1 MRIYALNIGFGDE
14 IMNYYGKYYEK
25 SLNKRLSVNFIARI
39 TAFLVMVVAFILAIG
54 TKALPG
60 GTPLIVIIVPIF
72 FIFNK
77 ISHVVRTSRVNKRT
91 YFIAE
96 NLGDDVKAL
105 KKEFIK
111 RRFPRDY
118 AWIMETTDSYYK
130 KCEEKKEEFLA
141 NPPAQNIENDG
152 IGDFSGGAF
161 ARLGM
166 LLACILITAFTFGIG
181 FPVAYVLYQR
191 WIFKNTT
198 YDGRQ
203 VIFDGKISNLMLK
216 WIAVIFIFV
225 LFIAIPQILQLGMYA
240 MFFFGAALLVIIV
253 LLPSRLLRW
262 KVSHLHIEG
271 ENRILGSS
279 WTGNAVVLDLL
290 YIGTFILGVI
300 TPGIMKPVNICWRKS
315 YVQNHMFIDGH
326 NIHFDGDGGQ
336 MIGNYILWNLLSII
350 TLGIYALFVKV
361 KIAKWVNKH
370 THLSKA
376 VRQAPV
382 IKEEKVKK
390 TSSKTAIAQTTTTEN
405 ASEIQENNGEVKT
418 EQAVIESKEV
428 VASKEETVTVEN
440 TTDTIN
446 IVGVVTEPTDN
457 ADSENN

>member
-1 MRIYALNIGFGDE
+1 
-14 IMNYYGKYYEK
+14 MNYYGKYYEK
-25 SLNKRLSVNFIARI
+25 SLNKRLSVNFVARI
-39 TAFLVMVVAFILAIG
+39 TAFITMVVAFVLAIG
-54 TKALPG
+54 PLALPG

-96 NLGDDVKAL
+96 NLGEDVKAL

-152 IGDFSGGAF
+152 IGDFNGGAF

-166 LLACILITAFTFGIG
+166 LLACTLITLFTVGIG

-191 WIFKNTT
+191 WVYKHST
-198 YDGRQ
+198 YDGKQ

-216 WIAVIFIFV
+216 WIAGIFILV
-225 LFIAIPQILQLGMYA
+225 LFIAIPQFLQLGMYT
-240 MFFFGAALLVIIV
+240 MSFFGAALLVTIV

-262 KVSHLHIEG
+262 KVSHLHLEG

-279 WTGNAVVLDLL
+279 WTGNAILLDLL
-290 YIGTFILGVI
+290 YIGTFLLWII
-300 TPGIMKPVNICWRKS
+300 TLGIMKPVIISWRKS
-315 YVQNHMFIDGH
+315 YVQKHMFIDGH
-326 NIHFDGDGGQ
+326 NVRFDGDGAQ
-336 MIGNYILWNLLSII
+336 MIGNFILWNLLSKV

-361 KIAKWVNKH
+361 RITKWVNKH

-382 IKEEKVKK
+382 IKEEKEKSP
-390 TSSKTAIAQTTTTEN
+390 SSKTATTQIATTEN
-405 ASEIQENNGEVKT
+405 ASKIQENNGEVKA
-418 EQAVIESKEV
+418 EQTVIESEEV
-428 VASKEETVTVEN
+428 VASKEEAVTVEN
-440 TTDTIN
+440 TTDTANMAGEVI
-446 IVGVVTEPTDN
+446 EPTDN

>member
-1 MRIYALNIGFGDE
+1 
-14 IMNYYGKYYEK
+14 MNYYGKYYEK
-25 SLNKRLSVNFIARI
+25 SLNKRLAVNYVSRASVCVFFSLIW
-39 TAFLVMVVAFILAIG
+39 FILCTNLNA
-54 TKALPG
+54 TFELY
-60 GTPLIVIIVPIF
+60 LVPIPVILF
-72 FIFNK
+72 SVFNK
-77 ISHVVRTSRVNKRT
+77 ISHVVRTSRVNRRT

-96 NLGDDVKAL
+96 NLGEDVKAL

-118 AWIMETTDSYYK
+118 AWIMETTDSYYE
-130 KCEEKKEEFLA
+130 KCEKKKEEFLA
-141 NPPAQNIENDG
+141 NPPAQNILNDG

-166 LLACILITAFTFGIG
+166 LLACTLITLFTVGIG

-216 WIAVIFIFV
+216 WIATIFIYM
-225 LFIAIPQILQLGMYA
+225 LFIAIPQILQLGMYT
-240 MFFFGAALLVIIV
+240 MPFIVVPLFYII
-253 LLPSRLLRW
+253 LILPSRLLRW

-290 YIGTFILGVI
+290 YIGTFILWVI
-300 TPGIMKPVNICWRKS
+300 TLGIMKPVIISWRKS
-315 YVQNHMFIDGH
+315 YVQKHMFIDGH
-326 NIHFDGDGGQ
+326 NVRFDGDGGQ
-336 MIGNYILWNLLSII
+336 MIGNFILWNLLSII

-361 KIAKWVNKH
+361 RIAKWVNKH
-370 THLSKA
+370 THLSKT

-382 IKEEKVKK
+382 IKEEKVKSTSPK
-390 TSSKTAIAQTTTTEN
+390 TTTIENDSEVKDNGEIKATQTAITNE
-405 ASEIQENNGEVKT
+405 EV
-418 EQAVIESKEV
+418 AN
-428 VASKEETVTVEN
+428 KEETVTVEN
-440 TTDTIN
+440 VTTDTAM
-446 IVGVVTEPTDN
+446 VGEVTKPTNN

>member
-1 MRIYALNIGFGDE
+1 
-14 IMNYYGKYYEK
+14 MNYYGKYYEK
-25 SLNKRLSVNFIARI
+25 SLNKRLAVNYVSRASVCVFFSIIWYILCTNLNATFELY
-39 TAFLVMVVAFILAIG
+39 LVPVPVILFS
-54 TKALPG
+54 
-60 GTPLIVIIVPIF
+60 V
-72 FIFNK
+72 FNK
-77 ISHVVRTSRVNKRT
+77 ISHVVRTSRVNRRT

-96 NLGDDVKAL
+96 NLGEDVKAL

-152 IGDFSGGAF
+152 IGDFSGGAI

-216 WIAVIFIFV
+216 WITGIFILV
-225 LFIAIPQILQLGMYA
+225 LCVAIPQILQLGMYT
-240 MFFFGAALLVIIV
+240 MPFIV
-253 LLPSRLLRW
+253 VPLFYILILLPSRLLRW

-290 YIGTFILGVI
+290 YIGTFILWVI
-300 TPGIMKPVNICWRKS
+300 TLGMMKPVNICWRKS
-315 YVQNHMFIDGH
+315 YVQKHMFIDGH
-326 NIHFDGDGGQ
+326 NVRFDGDGGQ

-361 KIAKWVNKH
+361 RIAKWVNKH

-382 IKEEKVKK
+382 IKEEKVKN
-390 TSSKTAIAQTTTTEN
+390 TSPKTATAQKITTEN
-405 ASEIQENNGEVKT
+405 ASEIQGNIGEVKT

-446 IVGVVTEPTDN
+446 IAGEVTEPTDN

>member
-1 MRIYALNIGFGDE
+1 
-14 IMNYYGKYYEK
+14 MNYYGKSYEK
-25 SLNKRLSVNFIARI
+25 SLNKRLSVNFVARI
-39 TAFLVMVVAFILAIG
+39 TAFLVMVVTFILAIG
-54 TKALPG
+54 PLALPG

-77 ISHVVRTSRVNKRT
+77 ISHVVRTSRVNRRT

-96 NLGDDVKAL
+96 NLGEDVKTL

-118 AWIMETTDSYYK
+118 AWIMETTDSYYE
-130 KCEEKKEEFLA
+130 KCEKKKEEFLA
-141 NPPAQNIENDG
+141 NPPAQNILNDG

-166 LLACILITAFTFGIG
+166 LLACTLITVFTVGIG

-198 YDGRQ
+198 YDGKQ

-216 WIAVIFIFV
+216 WIATIFIYM
-225 LFIAIPQILQLGMYA
+225 LFIAIPQILQLGMYT
-240 MFFFGAALLVIIV
+240 MPFIVVPLFYII
-253 LLPSRLLRW
+253 LILPSRLLRW

-290 YIGTFILGVI
+290 YIGTFILWVI
-300 TPGIMKPVNICWRKS
+300 TLGIMKPVIISWRKS
-315 YVQNHMFIDGH
+315 YVQKHMFIDGH
-326 NIHFDGDGGQ
+326 NVRFDGDGGQ
-336 MIGNYILWNLLSII
+336 MIGNFILWNLLSII

-361 KIAKWVNKH
+361 RIAKWVNKH

-382 IKEEKVKK
+382 IKEEKKKNPSPKTTTIENDSEVKDNGEIK
-390 TSSKTAIAQTTTTEN
+390 ATQTAIANE
-405 ASEIQENNGEVKT
+405 EV
-418 EQAVIESKEV
+418 AN
-428 VASKEETVTVEN
+428 KEETVTVEN

-446 IVGVVTEPTDN
+446 IAGEVTESTDN
-457 ADSENN
+457 ATSENN